1 MDKKQAI
8 KAIYAN
14 VMDDPS
20 AQAIARVYAEAF
32 ISAVGTDKEVEL
44 VEEFTSLVEDILAEF
59 PDFYQLLTSG
69 ILSQD
74 EQLGL
79 IDRVV
84 GKKGTEIFVN
94 FLRVLARHGRLDL
107 LPAILKESQL
117 IHEKNAGKQ
126 RVKVTSAKELNESEI
141 KNIQDKLAAS
151 LPFTPIIMPEVNPDL
166 IGGIVIQIGDKVYD
180 SSLRSRLKQL
190 RDRLRQRSLNEI
202 QSGRDRFCHS
212 EGN

>member
-1 MDKKQAI
+1 MDKKQAL

-14 VMDDPS
+14 VMEDP
-20 AQAIARVYAEAF
+20 AAETIARVYADAF
-32 ISAVGTDKEVEL
+32 INASGTDKEAEL
-44 VEEFTSLVEDILAEF
+44 VEEFTSFVEDILAEF

-69 ILSQD
+69 ILSHD
-74 EQLGL
+74 DQLGL

-107 LPAILKESQL
+107 LPVILKESQL
-117 IHEKNAGKQ
+117 IHEKNSGKQ
-126 RVKVTSAKELNESEI
+126 RVKVTSAKKLNETEL

-151 LPFTPIIMPEVNPDL
+151 LPFSPIIIAEVNPEL